1 MKQLLCSITI
11 SALLLTG
18 AAGNLLAQK
27 TKPTAKPAPAGM
39 VTDSSN
45 WEFTAVQAMPQ
56 YGTPQYISANYTVTC
71 TGKKLIVY
79 LPYYG
84 RATAGID
91 IYSGK
96 GPLDFKSADFTI
108 KKLKAKPGRWSIS
121 IRPNDYREVQSMDLT
136 FYDDGTANLNVSLS
150 NRSPISFTGTVAA
163 IAANQQ

>member
-1 MKQLLCSITI
+1 MKKLLVSITI

-18 AAGNLLAQK
+18 TAGNLMAQK
-27 TKPTAKPAPAGM
+27 AKSTTKPAPAGM
-39 VTDSSN
+39 VTDSSK

-71 TGKKLIVY
+71 TGKKLVVY

-91 IYSGK
+91 VYSGK
-96 GPLDFKSADFTI
+96 GPLDFKSVDFTI
-108 KKLKAKPGRWSIS
+108 KKLKSKPGRWSIS

-136 FYDDGTANLNVSLS
+136 FYDDGTANLNVSLR

-163 IAANQQ
+163 VTNQQ